1 MWIERISKKNEFLQ
15 ALEKL
20 DRQVLIVR
28 GARQVGKTSF
38 ILQTLSEL
46 KDYQKIYFNFLYTQP
61 IHSQGIEYYGSHFF
75 GKSPA
80 GEEFIHNLEREIG
93 AFDKLQKPWIIF
105 IDEVDRFPKV
115 LEAIQTLAMFSDK
128 IKCVLTGSNLENI
141 SVENAAT
148 GRKKYFDLYPISFE
162 EFLASSDDK
171 CLKYYQEVEPT
182 KQTIFFHSQLETYFE
197 TYIRLGGLPRLLD
210 LHLSSSEKKARE
222 NKTDISNLIKDLAT
236 TIEEN
241 VKTVLGEK
249 FQLYEYED
257 VLRKL
262 ALLSMNTLK
271 LTHLQVQH
279 SSRKEAVKLVSKTV
293 GARVAHKIRLW
304 ESESDLSKYILFDT
318 GLANYLM
325 NGSDLLHTSIPQQNK
340 AILYETCIGNEI
352 IRKLITRDDL
362 YYWKSGNRAEV
373 EFFLRSP
380 KPIGIDVKST
390 TGSLKSLYSFALT
403 EEEVGGLVKIQKDIL
418 SFEKKHTAKL
428 AHSPESKK
436 VPLLTIPH
444 YLTGRLLELTEKYF

>member
-1 MWIERISKKNEFLQ
+1 MWIERHSKKDEFLQ
-15 ALEKL
+15 IVKNL

-38 ILQTLSEL
+38 ILKALSEL
-46 KDYQKIYFNFLYTQP
+46 QDYPKIYFNFLYTEP
-61 IHSQGIEYYGSHFF
+61 IHLQGINYYGSHFF
-75 GKSPA
+75 GKSPS
-80 GEEFIHNLEREIG
+80 GEEFIRNLEREIG
-93 AFDKLQKPWIIF
+93 SHNQKPWIVF
-105 IDEVDRFPKV
+105 IDEVDRFPKA
-115 LEAIQTLAMFSDK
+115 LEAIQTLALFSDK

-141 SVENAAT
+141 PVENAAT

-162 EFLASSDDK
+162 EFLASADNK
-171 CLKYYQEVEPT
+171 CFKYYQEVEPS
-182 KQTIFFHSQLETYFE
+182 KQTDFYHTQLETYFE
-197 TYIRLGGLPRLLD
+197 TYLRLGGLPRLLD
-210 LHLSSSEKKARE
+210 IYLTSPEKKSE
-222 NKTDISNLIKDLAT
+222 ISNLIKDLAT

-279 SSRKEAVKLVSKTV
+279 TSRKEAVKIISKTV

-304 ESESDLSKYILFDT
+304 EAESDLSKYILFDT

-325 NGSDLLHTSIPQQNK
+325 NGSNLLDTSIPQPNK
-340 AILYETCIGNEI
+340 AILYETGIGNEI

-362 YYWKSGNRAEV
+362 NYWKSGNRAEV

-380 KPIGIDVKST
+380 RPIAIDVKST

-403 EEEVGGLVKIQKDIL
+403 EEDVGCLVKIQKSTL
-418 SFEKKHTAKL
+418 SFEKNHLARL
-428 AHSPESKK
+428 AHSPSSKQ

-444 YLTGRLLELTEKYF
+444 YLTGRLFEFIRF

>member
-1 MWIERISKKNEFLQ
+1 MWIGRISKKNEFLQ

-38 ILQTLSEL
+38 ILQALTEL
-46 KDYQKIYFNFLYTQP
+46 KDYHKIYFNFLYTQP
-61 IHSQGIEYYGSHFF
+61 IRSQGIDYYGSHFF
-75 GKSPA
+75 GKFPS
-80 GEEFIHNLEREIG
+80 GEEFIRNLEREIG
-93 AFDKLQKPWIIF
+93 SFDKLQKPWIIF
-105 IDEVDRFPKV
+105 IDEVDRFPKA
-115 LEAIQTLAMFSDK
+115 LEAVQTLATFSDK

-141 SVENAAT
+141 TVENAAT

-171 CLKYYQEVEPT
+171 CLKYYQEVEPS
-182 KQTIFFHSQLETYFE
+182 KQTDFYHTQLETYFE
-197 TYIRLGGLPRLLD
+197 TYLRLGGLPRLLD
-210 LHLSSSEKKARE
+210 IYLTSPE
-222 NKTDISNLIKDLAT
+222 NKAEISNLIKDLAT

-262 ALLSMNTLK
+262 VLLSMNTLK

-279 SSRKEAVKLVSKTV
+279 TSRKEAVKLVSKTV

-325 NGSDLLHTSIPQQNK
+325 NGSNLLETSISSQNK
-340 AILYETCIGNEI
+340 AILYETGIGNEL
-352 IRKLITRDDL
+352 IRKLVTRDDL
-362 YYWKSGNRAEV
+362 HYWKSGNRAEV

-390 TGSLKSLYSFALT
+390 TGSLKSLYSFALAV
-403 EEEVGGLVKIQKDIL
+403 EDVGCLVKIQKTHSLLKKLTQHDSLIL
-418 SFEKKHTAKL
+418 
-428 AHSPESKK
+428 PNSKK
-436 VPLLTIPH
+436 SHSLPFPIT
-444 YLTGRLLELTEKYF
+444 

>member
-1 MWIERISKKNEFLQ
+1 MWIDRISKKNEFLQ

-38 ILQTLSEL
+38 ILQALSEL

-61 IHSQGIEYYGSHFF
+61 IRSQGIEYYGSHFF

-80 GEEFIHNLEREIG
+80 GEEFIRNLERETG
-93 AFDKLQKPWIIF
+93 PFDQLQKPWLIF
-105 IDEVDRFPKV
+105 IDEVDRFPKA
-115 LEAIQTLAMFSDK
+115 LEAIQTLATFSDK

-162 EFLASSDDK
+162 EFLGASSDDK
-171 CLKYYQEVEPT
+171 CLSYYQEVEPS
-182 KQTIFFHSQLETYFE
+182 KQTNYFHTQLETYFE

-210 LHLSSSEKKARE
+210 IHLSSPE
-222 NKTDISNLIKDLAT
+222 NKADISNLIKDLAT

-262 ALLSMNTLK
+262 TFLSMNTLK

-279 SSRKEAVKLVSKTV
+279 TSRKEAVKLISKTV

-318 GLANYLM
+318 GLSNYFI

-340 AILYETCIGNEI
+340 AILYETCVGNEL

-403 EEEVGGLVKIQKDIL
+403 EEDVGCLVKIQKNTL
-418 SFEKKHTAKL
+418 SFERDHVVKL

-436 VPLLTIPH
+436 VPLLIIPH
-444 YLTGRLLELTEKYF
+444 YLTGRLVELIDS